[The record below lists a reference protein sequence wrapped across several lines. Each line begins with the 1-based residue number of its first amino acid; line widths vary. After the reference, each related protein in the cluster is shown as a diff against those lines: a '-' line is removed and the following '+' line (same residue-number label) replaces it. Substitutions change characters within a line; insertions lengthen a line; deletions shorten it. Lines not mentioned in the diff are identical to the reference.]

1 MDTHTSSATAGRTA
15 RESIA
20 TGSWRIAE
28 DRSRVG
34 FRVRKMG
41 LYYVKGRFR
50 SIQGRV
56 EFGPEDLPERGE
68 ATIDAATITTRIPP
82 RDRHLRSVDFLDVER
97 HPLIKFTAERVVPAM
112 NGSFTVRGHFEI
124 HGQRRPVELEGHL
137 NSAGE
142 QVTLHLRGTLDRPD
156 FGIRARQ
163 PFEMVV
169 GDEVHLDVELG
180 LEPTA

>member
-1 MDTHTSSATAGRTA
+1 MDTHTSSATAGRTTPE
-15 RESIA
+15 RIA

-28 DRSRVG
+28 DRSRIG

-41 LYYVKGRFR
+41 VYYVKGRFR

-56 EFGPEDLPERGE
+56 DFGPEGLPGRGE
-68 ATIDAATITTRIPP
+68 ATIEAATITTRMPP
-82 RDRHLRSVDFLDVER
+82 RDWQLRTADFLDVER
-97 HPLIKFTAERVVPAM
+97 HPLIKFTAERVAPAM
-112 NGSFTVRGHFEI
+112 NGSFTVRGQFEI
-124 HGQRRPVELEGHL
+124 HGQRRPVELGGHL
-137 NSAGE
+137 HAAGE
-142 QVTLHLRGTLDRPD
+142 QMALHLRGTLDRHD

-163 PFEMVV
+163 PIEMVI